1 MALLKISYFR
11 GKQNSRKIKSL
22 LKKITL
28 IAGEIRVSAGSGNTE
43 TLNIF
48 FPNVAKNMKNL
59 DFKNTNTE
67 SSEDNISHLSLKAIF
82 KWHK

>member
-1 MALLKISYFR
+1 MALPKISYFR
-11 GKQNSRKIKSL
+11 EKQNSRKIKSL

-59 DFKNTNTE
+59 DFKNTE